1 MVQLISKVIRNNL
14 FFTFFF
20 LLIASNGLVAQQ
32 LHTYVDTDSV
42 SVGDRFTYTIVFD
55 GNYNSIIYP
64 EDSLFE
70 PELEWVN
77 RERFQLTERRD
88 SLVYSFQFFGTED
101 LTIERKPVQIST
113 IEGDTTLFTV
123 EVPLFFKTVI
133 ESDEDEFRS
142 FKPLFEFARNWFL
155 IILLILFIATLL
167 FFFYRWY
174 QNREIPSDE
183 PAQPF
188 IPPDP
193 FVSPLEL
200 LQNEL
205 SDLSDTSKLSTF
217 EDYER
222 FYVRLGDAIRSYLK
236 QVYSFPALEM
246 TTREIINSLHQ
257 EVASSD
263 IITITRK
270 VLNEADMVKF
280 ANFQPTKEQ
289 AESVLKRAKT
299 FTETAAIVDN
309 EKIRYMKYKYEEKH
323 GLRKMDSNQNIEE

>member
-1 MVQLISKVIRNNL
+1 MIRNNL
-14 FFTFFF
+14 LFTIFF

-64 EDSLFE
+64 EESLFE
-70 PELEWVN
+70 SELEWIN

-88 SLVYSFQFFGTED
+88 SLVYYFQFFGTEN

-113 IEGDTTLFTV
+113 SEGDTTLYTV

-133 ESDEDEFRS
+133 EGDEEEFRS
-142 FKPLFEFARNWFL
+142 FKPIFEFARNWFM
-155 IILLILFIATLL
+155 IILLILLIAIFLY
-167 FFFYRWY
+167 FFYRWY
-174 QNREIPSDE
+174 ENREIKPDE
-183 PAQPF
+183 PKQQF

-222 FYVRLGDAIRSYLK
+222 FYVRLGDAIRTYLK
-236 QVYSFPALEM
+236 RVYNFPALEM
-246 TTREIINSLHQ
+246 TTREIIDSLHQ
-257 EVASSD
+257 EIASSD
-263 IITITRK
+263 IITMTRK

-280 ANFQPTKEQ
+280 ANFQPTEEQ
-289 AESVLKRAKT
+289 AESVLKRAQS
-299 FTETAAIVDN
+299 FAETAAIVDN

-323 GLRKMDSNQNIEE
+323 GLRKIDKTHQNEE